1 MAIPSG
7 SGTEVLKRGTF
18 TVTDTTDT
26 KILDGVA
33 DHVYTVLSIAITE
46 TQGSA
51 ETFGLFLDP
60 SAGGTDYE
68 ILSNATVLGADT
80 TFVFNDR
87 LVLSGTDELNFKAG
101 GTCDIDIV
109 ISYIDQDWT
118 QEKT

>member
-7 SGTEVLKRGTF
+7 SGSEVLKRGFF

-33 DHVYTVLSIAITE
+33 NHIYSVISILITE
-46 TQGSA
+46 TNGQA

-68 ILSNATVLGADT
+68 IISLATALGADQ

-87 LVLSGTDELNFKAG
+87 LVLSGTDELFFKATA
-101 GTCDIDIV
+101 TCDIDIV
-109 ISYIDQDWT
+109 INYIDQDWT
-118 QEKT
+118 

>member
-33 DHVYTVLSIAITE
+33 NHVYTVLSIAITE

-101 GTCDIDIV
+101 GSCDIDIV

-118 QEKT
+118 

>member
-7 SGTEVLKRGTF
+7 SGTEVLKRGYF

-26 KILDGVA
+26 KIIDGVA
-33 DHVYTVLSIAITE
+33 NHIYSVISIVITE
-46 TQGSA
+46 TAGNA

-60 SAGGTDYE
+60 SAAGTDYE
-68 ILSNATVLGADT
+68 IISLATALGADE

-109 ISYIDQDWT
+109 ITYIDQDWT
-118 QEKT
+118 

>member
-33 DHVYTVLSIAITE
+33 NHIYSVISIVITE
-46 TQGSA
+46 TAGNA

-60 SAGGTDYE
+60 SAAGTDYE
-68 ILSNATVLGADT
+68 IISLATALGADES
-80 TFVFNDR
+80 FVFNDR

-109 ISYIDQDWT
+109 ITYIDQDWT
-118 QEKT
+118 

>member
-18 TVTDTTDT
+18 TVTTTADT

-33 DHVYTVLSIAITE
+33 NHIYTVLSIVITE
-46 TQGSA
+46 TAGAA
-51 ETFGLFLDP
+51 EVFGLFLDP
-60 SAGGTDYE
+60 SAAGTDYE
-68 ILSNATVLGADT
+68 ILSLATALGADE

-87 LVLSGTDELNFKAG
+87 LVLSGTDELNFKSN

-118 QEKT
+118 

>member
-7 SGTEVLKRGTF
+7 SGTEVLKRGCF

-26 KILDGVA
+26 KIIDGVA
-33 DHVYTVLSIAITE
+33 NHIYSVISIVITE
-46 TQGSA
+46 TAGNA

-60 SAGGTDYE
+60 SAAGTDYE
-68 ILSNATVLGADT
+68 IISLATALGADE

-109 ISYIDQDWT
+109 ITYIDQDWT
-118 QEKT
+118 

>member
-7 SGTEVLKRGTF
+7 SGSEVLKRGTF

-26 KILDGVA
+26 KIIDGVA
-33 DHVYTVLSIAITE
+33 NHVYTVLSIVITE
-46 TQGSA
+46 TAGAA
-51 ETFGLFLDP
+51 ETFGLFVDP

-68 ILSNATVLGADT
+68 IISLATALDADT
-80 TFVFNDR
+80 TFIFNDR
-87 LVLSGTDELNFKAG
+87 LVLTGTDELNFKAG

-118 QEKT
+118 

>member
-33 DHVYTVLSIAITE
+33 NHVYTVLSIVITE
-46 TQGSA
+46 TAGA
-51 ETFGLFLDP
+51 TGKTFGLFLDP

-68 ILSNATVLGADT
+68 IISLATALGADK
-80 TFVFNDR
+80 TFIFNDR

-118 QEKT
+118 